1 MRVCVLGLWHLGSV
15 TAACLAEL
23 GHQVIGVD
31 FDAARVAALN
41 AGAAPVFE
49 PGLEDLLRRGLSSGR
64 LRFARLEAGLPAAD
78 LVWAAGDT
86 PVDDEDEADAE
97 FVIAQIER
105 ALPEMNADSV
115 LLISSQLP
123 VGSIRRLE
131 QAAAARGAPVRVAC
145 CPENLRLGNAVSDFL
160 HPDRLIVG
168 VRCEADR
175 QFLSGLL
182 SPIARS
188 IEWMSVESAEM
199 TKHAIN
205 AFLATS
211 IAFANEIAGICE
223 SVGADAADVERGLK
237 TERRIGPGAYLS
249 PGGAFSGGTLA
260 RDVALLGRT
269 SLEHEIAT
277 PLLSAVLPSNNLH
290 KQWAR
295 RKLRNHCADLSQTT
309 VAVWGLTYKVG
320 TDTLRRS
327 LAVELCDWLVNE
339 GAAVRVHDPMAKDL
353 PERWSASVT
362 RLSDPLE
369 AAMGADALVIA
380 TGWPEYRQVSADQ
393 LLARCGDLLVLDANR
408 SVPQLA
414 AQPQRLKYFAVGMAD
429 QDRADRDA

>member
-1 MRVCVLGLWHLGSV
+1 MKVCVLGLWHLGSV
-15 TAACLAEL
+15 TAAGLAEA
-23 GHQVIGVD
+23 GHQVIGLD
-31 FDAARVAALN
+31 FDAATVAGLR
-41 AGAAPVFE
+41 AGVAPVFE
-49 PGLEDLLRRGLSSGR
+49 PGLGELIERGLSSGR
-64 LRFARLEAGLPAAD
+64 LRFTTRLDELED
-78 LVWAAGDT
+78 IDVLWVTYDT
-86 PVDDEDEADAE
+86 PVDDDDNADTN
-97 FVIAQIER
+97 FVMAQIAR
-105 ALPEMNADSV
+105 ALPAMNADTV

-131 QAAAARGAPVRVAC
+131 QAAAAQGATAPLRVAC
-145 CPENLRLGNAVSDFL
+145 CPENLRLGSAVSDFL

-175 QFLSGLL
+175 QCLSGLL

-188 IEWMSVESAEM
+188 IEWMSIESAEM

-237 TERRIGPGAYLS
+237 SERRIGPGAYLS

-290 KQWAR
+290 KHWAR
-295 RKLRNHCADLSQTT
+295 RKLRSHFADLSRIT
-309 VAVWGLTYKVG
+309 VAVWGLTYKPG

-327 LAVELCDWLVNE
+327 LAVELCDWLVSE

-353 PERWSASVT
+353 PQRWSGIVP
-362 RLSDPLE
+362 RLADPL
-369 AAMGADALVIA
+369 AAAAGADALVIA
-380 TGWPEYRQVSADQ
+380 TGWPEYRGVSADQ
-393 LLARCGDLLVLDANR
+393 LLAGCDDLLVLDANR
-408 SVPQLA
+408 LVPQLA
-414 AQPQRLKYFAVGMAD
+414 ARPQRLKYLAVGMP
-429 QDRADRDA
+429 DREGRQ

>member
-1 MRVCVLGLWHLGSV
+1 MRICVLGLWHLGSV

-41 AGAAPVFE
+41 AGLAPVFE
-49 PGLEDLLRRGLSSGR
+49 PGLEELLRRGLSSGR
-64 LRFARLEAGLPAAD
+64 LRFARLDAGLPAAD
-78 LVWAAGDT
+78 MVWAACDT
-86 PVDDEDEADAE
+86 PVDDEDEADAD
-97 FVIAQIER
+97 FVIAQIVR

-131 QAAAARGAPVRVAC
+131 QAAAAQGATAPLRVAC
-145 CPENLRLGNAVSDFL
+145 CPENLRLGSAVSDFL

-175 QFLSGLL
+175 QCLSGLL

-223 SVGADAADVERGLK
+223 SVGADATDVERGLK
-237 TERRIGPGAYLS
+237 SERRIGPGAYLS

-290 KQWAR
+290 KHWAR
-295 RKLRNHCADLSQTT
+295 RKLRSHFADLSRIT
-309 VAVWGLTYKVG
+309 VAVWGLTYKPG

-327 LAVELCDWLVNE
+327 LAVELCDWLLNE

-353 PERWSASVT
+353 PPRWSGTVS
-362 RLSDPLE
+362 RLADPL
-369 AAMGADALVIA
+369 AAAAGADALVIA
-380 TGWPEYRQVSADQ
+380 TGWPEYRSVSADQ
-393 LLARCGDLLVLDANR
+393 LLAGCDDLLVLDANR
-408 SVPQLA
+408 LVPQLA
-414 AQPQRLKYFAVGMAD
+414 ARPQRLRYLAVGMP
-429 QDRADRDA
+429 DRDA

>member
-1 MRVCVLGLWHLGSV
+1 MRVCVLGLWHLGTV
-15 TAACLAEL
+15 TAAGLAQA

-31 FDAARVAALN
+31 FDAARVADLS
-41 AGAAPVFE
+41 AGVAPVFE

-64 LRFARLEAGLPAAD
+64 LRFARPDEGLPTAQI
-78 LVWAAGDT
+78 VWAAGDT
-86 PVDDEDEADAE
+86 PVDDEDEADAD

-105 ALPEMNADSV
+105 VLPGMNADSV
-115 LLISSQLP
+115 LLVSSQLP

-131 QAAAARGAPVRVAC
+131 QAAAAQGAAVRVAC
-145 CPENLRLGNAVSDFL
+145 CPENLRLGSAVNDFL
-160 HPDRLIVG
+160 HPERLIVG

-175 QFLSGLL
+175 QLLSELL
-182 SPIARS
+182 SPIAPS

-211 IAFANEIAGICE
+211 IAFANEIAGLCE
-223 SVGADAADVERGLK
+223 AVGADAADVERGLK
-237 TERRIGPGAYLS
+237 SERRIGPGAYLS

-269 SLEHEIAT
+269 SLAHEVAT

-290 KQWAR
+290 KHWAR
-295 RKLRNHCADLSQTT
+295 RKLRSHCADLRRTT
-309 VAVWGLTYKVG
+309 VAVWGLTYKPG

-327 LAVELCDWLVNE
+327 LAVELCDWLLAE

-353 PERWSASVT
+353 PPGWSGAVT
-362 RLSDPLE
+362 RLADPLAV
-369 AAMGADALVIA
+369 AAGADALVIA
-380 TGWPEYRQVSADQ
+380 TGWPEYRGVSADQ
-393 LLARCGDLLVLDANR
+393 LLECCEQLLVLDANR
-408 SVPQLA
+408 LAPQLA
-414 AQPQRLKYFAVGMAD
+414 ARSDRLKYLAVGMPD
-429 QDRADRDA
+429 PDA

>member
-1 MRVCVLGLWHLGSV
+1 MKVCVLGLWHLGPV
-15 TAACLAEL
+15 TAAGLAEV
-23 GHQVIGVD
+23 GHQVTGVD
-31 FDAARVAALN
+31 FDAATVAGLR
-41 AGAAPVFE
+41 AGVAPVSE
-49 PGLEDLLRRGLSSGR
+49 PGLGELIERGLSSGR
-64 LRFARLEAGLPAAD
+64 LRFAARLDELED
-78 LVWAAGDT
+78 FDVLWVTYDT
-86 PVDDEDEADAE
+86 PVDDDDNADTD

-105 ALPEMNADSV
+105 VLPEMNADRV

-131 QAAAARGAPVRVAC
+131 QAAASQGAPARVAC
-145 CPENLRLGNAVSDFL
+145 CPENLRLGSAVRDFL

-175 QFLSGLL
+175 QCLSGLL
-182 SPIARS
+182 DPLARS

-237 TERRIGPGAYLS
+237 SERRIGPGAYLS

-277 PLLSAVLPSNNLH
+277 PLLSAVLPSNDLH
-290 KQWAR
+290 KHWAR
-295 RKLRNHCADLSQTT
+295 RKLRNHCADLSRTT
-309 VAVWGLTYKVG
+309 VAVWGLTYKPG

-353 PERWSASVT
+353 PQRWAGIVT
-362 RLSDPLE
+362 RLPDPLE
-369 AAMGADALVIA
+369 AAAGADALVIA
-380 TGWPEYRQVSADQ
+380 TAWPEYRSVSADQ
-393 LLARCGDLLVLDANR
+393 LSARSGELLVLDANR

-414 AQPQRLKYFAVGMAD
+414 AQPQRLKYFTVGMAD
-429 QDRADRDA
+429 IGRVTQ

>member
-1 MRVCVLGLWHLGSV
+1 MRVCVLGLWHLGTV
-15 TAACLAEL
+15 TAAGLAEL

-31 FDAARVAALN
+31 FDAARVAALS
-41 AGAAPVFE
+41 AGVAPVFE
-49 PGLEDLLRRGLSSGR
+49 PGLEELLRRGLSSGR
-64 LRFARLEAGLPAAD
+64 LRFARPDEGLPAAD
-78 LVWAAGDT
+78 IVWAAGDT
-86 PVDDEDEADAE
+86 PVDDEDEADAD

-105 ALPEMNADSV
+105 VLPGMNADSV
-115 LLISSQLP
+115 LLVSSQLP

-131 QAAAARGAPVRVAC
+131 QAAAARDATARLRVAC
-145 CPENLRLGNAVSDFL
+145 CPENLRLGRAVSDFL

-175 QFLSGLL
+175 QLLSGLL

-237 TERRIGPGAYLS
+237 SERRIGPGAYLS

-269 SLEHEIAT
+269 SLEHAVAT
-277 PLLSAVLPSNNLH
+277 PLLAAVLPSNNVH
-290 KQWAR
+290 KHWAR
-295 RKLRNHCADLSQTT
+295 RKLCSHFGDLSRTT
-309 VAVWGLTYKVG
+309 VAVWGLTYKPG

-327 LAVELCDWLVNE
+327 LAVELCDWLLGE
-339 GAAVRVHDPMAKDL
+339 AATVRVHDPMAKDL
-353 PERWSASVT
+353 PQRWPATVT
-362 RLSDPLE
+362 RLADPLAV
-369 AAMGADALVIA
+369 AAGADALVIA
-380 TGWPEYRQVSADQ
+380 TGWPEYRSVSADQ
-393 LLARCGDLLVLDANR
+393 LLDCCKELLVLDANR
-408 SVPQLA
+408 LLPQLA
-414 AQPQRLKYFAVGMAD
+414 ARSARLKYLAVGMPD
-429 QDRADRDA
+429 LDA

>member
-1 MRVCVLGLWHLGSV
+1 
-15 TAACLAEL
+15 
-23 GHQVIGVD
+23 
-31 FDAARVAALN
+31 
-41 AGAAPVFE
+41 
-49 PGLEDLLRRGLSSGR
+49 LL
-64 LRFARLEAGLPAAD
+64 
-78 LVWAAGDT
+78 V
-86 PVDDEDEADAE
+86 
-97 FVIAQIER
+97 
-105 ALPEMNADSV
+105 
-115 LLISSQLP
+115 SSQLP

-131 QAAAARGAPVRVAC
+131 QAAAAKGVTVRVGC
-145 CPENLRLGNAVSDFL
+145 CPENLRLGSAVSDFL

-175 QFLSGLL
+175 QVLSGLL

-237 TERRIGPGAYLS
+237 SERRIGPGAYLS

-269 SLEHEIAT
+269 SLEHEVAT

-290 KQWAR
+290 KHWAR
-295 RKLRNHCADLSQTT
+295 RKLRSHFADLSRIT
-309 VAVWGLTYKVG
+309 VAVWGLTYKPG

-327 LAVELCDWLVNE
+327 LAVELCDWLLAE
-339 GAAVRVHDPMAKDL
+339 GAAVRVHDPLAKDL
-353 PERWSASVT
+353 PQRWTGNVT
-362 RLSDPLE
+362 RLTDPLAV
-369 AAMGADALVIA
+369 AAGADALIIA
-380 TGWPEYRQVSADQ
+380 TGWPEYRRVSADQ
-393 LLARCGDLLVLDANR
+393 LLDCCKQLLVLDANR
-408 SVPQLA
+408 LLPHLLHGQ
-414 AQPQRLKYFAVGMAD
+414 QQLKYLAVGMPDAD
-429 QDRADRDA
+429 A

>member
-1 MRVCVLGLWHLGSV
+1 MRICVLGLWHLGSV

-41 AGAAPVFE
+41 AGLAPVFE
-49 PGLEDLLRRGLSSGR
+49 PGLEELLRRGLSSGR
-64 LRFARLEAGLPAAD
+64 LRFARLDAGLPAAD
-78 LVWAAGDT
+78 MVWAACDT
-86 PVDDEDEADAE
+86 PVDDEDEADAD
-97 FVIAQIER
+97 FVIAQIVR

-131 QAAAARGAPVRVAC
+131 QAAAAQGATAPLRVAC
-145 CPENLRLGNAVSDFL
+145 CPENLRLGSAVSDFL

-175 QFLSGLL
+175 QCLSGLL

-237 TERRIGPGAYLS
+237 SERRIGPGAYLS

-290 KQWAR
+290 KHWAR
-295 RKLRNHCADLSQTT
+295 RKLRSHFADLSRIT
-309 VAVWGLTYKVG
+309 VAVWGLTYKPG

-327 LAVELCDWLVNE
+327 LAVELCDWLLNE

-353 PERWSASVT
+353 PPRWSGTVA
-362 RLSDPLE
+362 RLADPL
-369 AAMGADALVIA
+369 AAAAGADALVIA
-380 TGWPEYRQVSADQ
+380 TGWPEYRSVSADQ
-393 LLARCGDLLVLDANR
+393 LLAGCDDLLVLDANR
-408 SVPQLA
+408 LVPQLA
-414 AQPQRLKYFAVGMAD
+414 ARPQRLRYLAVGMP
-429 QDRADRDA
+429 DRDA